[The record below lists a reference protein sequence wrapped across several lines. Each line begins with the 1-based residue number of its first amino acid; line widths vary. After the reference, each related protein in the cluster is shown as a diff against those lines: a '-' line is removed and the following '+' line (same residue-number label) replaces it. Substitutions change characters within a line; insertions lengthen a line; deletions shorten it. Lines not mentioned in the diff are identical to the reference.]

1 MNTQFENFDELLKD
15 LDLKNYVSFVKKC
28 FKNGIKKNE
37 ENICS
42 QDLRNL
48 AKCLPRVS
56 GVWYDLHKN
65 SWEARWSEGAKSA
78 RKYYSVQKFG
88 FHEARKLAIK
98 TIKTKEINYIYNSIN
113 EDFNKPLK
121 WNLNNDFLE
130 INQDPTI
137 NLKKKYRTTNC
148 KIKEIKIKKDGIG
161 NYNNTN
167 IGKRLKNVKKNNS
180 AFIYSI
186 QNPNYYGKK
195 NYDENGNTQIDI
207 NKCTIK
213 NIEQINDQY
222 NNKMDIFNYQNCLY
236 IDKDNTNNT
245 LINESVSLSSK
256 DATLFI
262 SQNKILGKKEI
273 KRQNII
279 STSNGINT
287 NINNKNGTTL
297 ISSDILYKNEKY
309 SENTNNLNIIV
320 KANKQN
326 ITNDIIPYIESNK
339 YFECPN
345 KSISID
351 QERSAHTSYEKN
363 ITNYKNSKKNNQII
377 INSEQISSVINCNKK
392 ILTETTSKEKCN
404 TKNRDIIK
412 NDVFSK
418 KKKNIFESQNE
429 QNFDNDNNKINIT
442 KSSITENIDNCL
454 KPNISAKEKN
464 FINPII
470 DSESVKN
477 NISALGYSG
486 EIKKNGINCLRNNG
500 SFICNNSLYIKKNED
515 FSNLQTQYDLPEN
528 KKNNFPKDNE
538 LTLINIKNEKKSV
551 TLIPPYETNNDNI
564 PIKKHENLCKDEN
577 INNRYNYRGKY
588 ANILK
593 RKYNK
598 IIDESLINEQPPMP
612 DKNKS
617 NINDCLNGN
626 MYEYIDSE
634 NESNKKSDDYINFDN
649 TSKLDKKNKGSNNFC
664 DKKNNYNVELNLK
677 DSIHSDTLHIF
688 KNAINLLLNDLK
700 YKCIPNFD
708 KKILNIIEIIDNH
721 TNYVNSTFNETFL
734 ITYVHLFD
742 TCVSNNILPSQMDP
756 KIQKIFCNAL
766 IAFHILLFNF
776 QRPKKY

>member
-28 FKNGIKKNE
+28 FKNGIKRDE

-130 INQDPTI
+130 INHDPTI

-148 KIKEIKIKKDGIG
+148 KIKEIKIKKDLIGIG
-161 NYNNTN
+161 NYSNTN
-167 IGKRLKNVKKNNS
+167 IGKRLKNTKKNNS
-180 AFIYSI
+180 TFICSI
-186 QNPNYYGKK
+186 QDENYY
-195 NYDENGNTQIDI
+195 ENEDAQIDTT
-207 NKCTIK
+207 KCTIK
-213 NIEQINDQY
+213 NIDHINSQC
-222 NNKMDIFNYQNCLY
+222 NNKMDILNYKNDLC
-236 IDKDNTNNT
+236 IDKDDTNVT
-245 LINESVSLSSK
+245 LNESASLSSK
-256 DATLFI
+256 DTALFI
-262 SQNKILGKKEI
+262 PQNKILGKKES
-273 KRQNII
+273 KRQNIMPPLGNAN
-279 STSNGINT
+279 TS
-287 NINNKNGTTL
+287 INNKNGTTL
-297 ISSDILYKNEKY
+297 ISSDMLYKNGKY
-309 SENTNNLNIIV
+309 SESANNFSGIV
-320 KANKQN
+320 NV
-326 ITNDIIPYIESNK
+326 TGDTIPYDENGEH
-339 YFECPN
+339 FECSGR
-345 KSISID
+345 SISVS
-351 QERSAHTSYEKN
+351 QEKN
-363 ITNYKNSKKNNQII
+363 IVSYKS
-377 INSEQISSVINCNKK
+377 NKK
-392 ILTETTSKEKCN
+392 MLLGNVSKEKCN
-404 TKNRDIIK
+404 SKNRGTIK
-412 NDVFSK
+412 DDMFSKK
-418 KKKNIFESQNE
+418 KKKNIFETQNE
-429 QNFDNDNNKINIT
+429 KNFNNDNNKINIT
-442 KSSITENIDNCL
+442 KSAIIENVEDCL
-454 KPNISAKEKN
+454 NPNISTIDKN
-464 FINPII
+464 FTNPII
-470 DSESVKN
+470 DSQN
-477 NISALGYSG
+477 NKVPPFEYSD
-486 EIKKNGINCLRNNG
+486 EINCLRNDVPYV
-500 SFICNNSLYIKKNED
+500 CNNSIYIKKNED
-515 FSNLQTQYDLPEN
+515 FSNLQTQYDLAEN
-528 KKNNFPKDNE
+528 KKNKISE

-551 TLIPPYETNNDNI
+551 TGISPHETN
-564 PIKKHENLCKDEN
+564 KHGDLCKDEDTV
-577 INNRYNYRGKY
+577 RKYNCRGKCT
-588 ANILK
+588 NIFK

-598 IIDESLINEQPPMP
+598 MIDDSPISELAIS
-612 DKNKS
+612 DKNQP
-617 NINDCLNGN
+617 NINGCFNGN
-626 MYEYIDSE
+626 MYGFTDSG
-634 NESNKKSDDYINFDN
+634 NEGNKKNDDPTNFDK
-649 TSKLDKKNKGSNNFC
+649 TSKLRKKNKGSNNLC
-664 DKKNNYNVELNLK
+664 DKKNNYNGELNLK

-776 QRPKKY
+776 QRPKK

>member
-28 FKNGIKKNE
+28 FKNGIKRDE

-130 INQDPTI
+130 INHDPTI

-148 KIKEIKIKKDGIG
+148 KIKEIKIKKDLIGIG
-161 NYNNTN
+161 NYSNTN
-167 IGKRLKNVKKNNS
+167 IGKRLKNAKKNNS
-180 AFIYSI
+180 TFICSI
-186 QNPNYYGKK
+186 QDENYY
-195 NYDENGNTQIDI
+195 ENEDAQIDTT
-207 NKCTIK
+207 KCTIK
-213 NIEQINDQY
+213 NIDHINSQC
-222 NNKMDIFNYQNCLY
+222 NNKMDILNYKNDLC
-236 IDKDNTNNT
+236 IDKDDTNVT
-245 LINESVSLSSK
+245 LNESASLSSK
-256 DATLFI
+256 DTALFI
-262 SQNKILGKKEI
+262 PQNKILGKKES
-273 KRQNII
+273 KRQNIMPPL
-279 STSNGINT
+279 GNT
-287 NINNKNGTTL
+287 NTSINNKNGTTL
-297 ISSDILYKNEKY
+297 ISSDMLYKNGKY
-309 SENTNNLNIIV
+309 SESANNFSGIV
-320 KANKQN
+320 NV
-326 ITNDIIPYIESNK
+326 TGDTIPYDENGEH
-339 YFECPN
+339 FECSGR
-345 KSISID
+345 SISVS
-351 QERSAHTSYEKN
+351 QEKN
-363 ITNYKNSKKNNQII
+363 IVSYKS
-377 INSEQISSVINCNKK
+377 NKK
-392 ILTETTSKEKCN
+392 MLLGNVSKEKCN
-404 TKNRDIIK
+404 SKNRGTIK
-412 NDVFSK
+412 DDMFSKK
-418 KKKNIFESQNE
+418 KKKNIFETQNE
-429 QNFDNDNNKINIT
+429 KNFNNDNNKINIT
-442 KSSITENIDNCL
+442 KSAIIENVEDCL
-454 KPNISAKEKN
+454 NPNISTIDKN
-464 FINPII
+464 FTNPII
-470 DSESVKN
+470 DSQN
-477 NISALGYSG
+477 NKVPPFEYSD
-486 EIKKNGINCLRNNG
+486 EINCLRNDVPYV
-500 SFICNNSLYIKKNED
+500 CNNSIYIKKNED
-515 FSNLQTQYDLPEN
+515 FSNLQTQYDLAEN
-528 KKNNFPKDNE
+528 KKNKISE

-551 TLIPPYETNNDNI
+551 TGISPHETN
-564 PIKKHENLCKDEN
+564 KHGDLCKDEDTV
-577 INNRYNYRGKY
+577 RKYNCRGKCT
-588 ANILK
+588 NIFK

-598 IIDESLINEQPPMP
+598 MIDDSPTSELAIS
-612 DKNKS
+612 DKNQP
-617 NINDCLNGN
+617 NINGCFNGN
-626 MYEYIDSE
+626 MYGFTDSG
-634 NESNKKSDDYINFDN
+634 NEGNKKNDDPTNFDK
-649 TSKLDKKNKGSNNFC
+649 TSKLRKKNKGSNNLC
-664 DKKNNYNVELNLK
+664 DKKNNYNGELNLK

>member
-28 FKNGIKKNE
+28 FKNGIKRDE

-130 INQDPTI
+130 INHDPTI

-148 KIKEIKIKKDGIG
+148 KIKEIKIKKDLIGIG
-161 NYNNTN
+161 NYSNTN
-167 IGKRLKNVKKNNS
+167 IGKRLKNPKKNNS
-180 AFIYSI
+180 TFICSI
-186 QNPNYYGKK
+186 QDENYY
-195 NYDENGNTQIDI
+195 ENEDAQIDTA
-207 NKCTIK
+207 KCTIK
-213 NIEQINDQY
+213 NIDHINSQC
-222 NNKMDIFNYQNCLY
+222 NNKMDILNYKNDLC
-236 IDKDNTNNT
+236 IDKDDTNVT
-245 LINESVSLSSK
+245 LNESASLSSK
-256 DATLFI
+256 DTALFI
-262 SQNKILGKKEI
+262 PQNKILGKN
-273 KRQNII
+273 KRQNVMPPL
-279 STSNGINT
+279 GNT
-287 NINNKNGTTL
+287 NTSINNKNGTTL
-297 ISSDILYKNEKY
+297 ISSDMLYKNGKY
-309 SENTNNLNIIV
+309 SESANNFSSIV
-320 KANKQN
+320 NV
-326 ITNDIIPYIESNK
+326 TGDTIPYDENGEH
-339 YFECPN
+339 FECSGR
-345 KSISID
+345 SISVS
-351 QERSAHTSYEKN
+351 QEKN
-363 ITNYKNSKKNNQII
+363 IVSYKS
-377 INSEQISSVINCNKK
+377 NKK
-392 ILTETTSKEKCN
+392 MLLGNVSKEKCN
-404 TKNRDIIK
+404 NKNRGTIK
-412 NDVFSK
+412 DDMFSK
-418 KKKNIFESQNE
+418 KKKKYIFETQNE
-429 QNFDNDNNKINIT
+429 KNFNNDNNKINIT
-442 KSSITENIDNCL
+442 KSAIIENVEDCL
-454 KPNISAKEKN
+454 NPNISAIDKN
-464 FINPII
+464 FTNPII
-470 DSESVKN
+470 DSQN
-477 NISALGYSG
+477 NKVPPFEYSD
-486 EIKKNGINCLRNNG
+486 EINCLRNDVPYV
-500 SFICNNSLYIKKNED
+500 CNNSIYIKKNED
-515 FSNLQTQYDLPEN
+515 FSNLQTQYDLAEN
-528 KKNNFPKDNE
+528 KKNKISE

-551 TLIPPYETNNDNI
+551 TGISPHETN
-564 PIKKHENLCKDEN
+564 KHGDLCKDED
-577 INNRYNYRGKY
+577 IVRKYKCRGKCT
-588 ANILK
+588 NIFK

-598 IIDESLINEQPPMP
+598 MIDDSPTSELAIS
-612 DKNKS
+612 DKNQP
-617 NINDCLNGN
+617 NINGCFNGN
-626 MYEYIDSE
+626 IYGFTDSG
-634 NESNKKSDDYINFDN
+634 NEGNKKNDDPTNFDK
-649 TSKLDKKNKGSNNFC
+649 TSKLRKKNKGSNNLC
-664 DKKNNYNVELNLK
+664 DKKNNYNGELNLK

>member
-28 FKNGIKKNE
+28 FKNGIKRDE

-130 INQDPTI
+130 INHDPTI

-148 KIKEIKIKKDGIG
+148 KIKEIKIKKDLIGIG
-161 NYNNTN
+161 NYSNTN
-167 IGKRLKNVKKNNS
+167 IGKRLKNTKKNNS
-180 AFIYSI
+180 TFICSI
-186 QNPNYYGKK
+186 QDENYY
-195 NYDENGNTQIDI
+195 ENEDAQIDTT
-207 NKCTIK
+207 KCTIK
-213 NIEQINDQY
+213 NIDHINSQC
-222 NNKMDIFNYQNCLY
+222 NNKMDILNYKNDLC
-236 IDKDNTNNT
+236 IDKDDTNVT
-245 LINESVSLSSK
+245 LNESASLSSK
-256 DATLFI
+256 DTALFI
-262 SQNKILGKKEI
+262 PQNKILGKN
-273 KRQNII
+273 KRQNVMPPL
-279 STSNGINT
+279 GNT
-287 NINNKNGTTL
+287 NTSINNKNGTTL
-297 ISSDILYKNEKY
+297 ISSDMLYKNGKY
-309 SENTNNLNIIV
+309 SESANNFSSIV
-320 KANKQN
+320 NV
-326 ITNDIIPYIESNK
+326 TGDTIPYDENGEH
-339 YFECPN
+339 FECSGR
-345 KSISID
+345 SISVS
-351 QERSAHTSYEKN
+351 QEKN
-363 ITNYKNSKKNNQII
+363 IVSYKS
-377 INSEQISSVINCNKK
+377 NKK
-392 ILTETTSKEKCN
+392 MLLGNVSKEKCN
-404 TKNRDIIK
+404 NKNRGTIK
-412 NDVFSK
+412 DDMFSKK
-418 KKKNIFESQNE
+418 KKKNIFETQNE
-429 QNFDNDNNKINIT
+429 KNFNNDNNKINIT
-442 KSSITENIDNCL
+442 KSAIIENVEDCL
-454 KPNISAKEKN
+454 NPNISTIDKN
-464 FINPII
+464 FTNPII
-470 DSESVKN
+470 DSQN
-477 NISALGYSG
+477 NKVPPFEYSD
-486 EIKKNGINCLRNNG
+486 EINCLRNDVPYV
-500 SFICNNSLYIKKNED
+500 CNNSIYIKKNED
-515 FSNLQTQYDLPEN
+515 FSNLQTQYDLAEN
-528 KKNNFPKDNE
+528 KKNKISE

-551 TLIPPYETNNDNI
+551 TGISPHETN
-564 PIKKHENLCKDEN
+564 KHGDLCKDED
-577 INNRYNYRGKY
+577 IVRKYNCRGKCT
-588 ANILK
+588 NIFK

-598 IIDESLINEQPPMP
+598 MIDDSPTSELAIS
-612 DKNKS
+612 DKNQP
-617 NINDCLNGN
+617 NINGCFNGN
-626 MYEYIDSE
+626 IYGFTDSG
-634 NESNKKSDDYINFDN
+634 NEGNKKNDDPTNFDK
-649 TSKLDKKNKGSNNFC
+649 TSKLRKKNKGSNNLC
-664 DKKNNYNVELNLK
+664 DKKNNYNGELNLK

>member
-1 MNTQFENFDELLKD
+1 MNTQFENFDDLLKD

-28 FKNGIKKNE
+28 FKNGIKKTE

-130 INQDPTI
+130 INHDPTI

-148 KIKEIKIKKDGIG
+148 KIKEIKIKKDLIGIG
-161 NYNNTN
+161 NYSNTN

-180 AFIYSI
+180 TFICSI
-186 QNPNYYGKK
+186 QNENYY
-195 NYDENGNTQIDI
+195 ENENEDTQIDTS
-207 NKCTIK
+207 KCTIK
-213 NIEQINDQY
+213 NIDQINSQC
-222 NNKMDIFNYQNCLY
+222 NNKMDILNYKNDLC
-236 IDKDNTNNT
+236 IDNDDTNIT
-245 LINESVSLSSK
+245 LNESASLSSK
-256 DATLFI
+256 DTALFI
-262 SQNKILGKKEI
+262 PPNKMIGKKEI
-273 KRQNII
+273 KRQNAI
-279 STSNGINT
+279 SPLGNT
-287 NINNKNGTTL
+287 NTSINNKNGTTL
-297 ISSDILYKNEKY
+297 ISSDMLYKNGKY
-309 SENTNNLNIIV
+309 SESASNFSSIV
-320 KANKQN
+320 KV
-326 ITNDIIPYIESNK
+326 TGDTIPYGENDEH
-339 YFECPN
+339 FECSGR
-345 KSISID
+345 SISV
-351 QERSAHTSYEKN
+351 SPEKN
-363 ITNYKNSKKNNQII
+363 IVSYKNNKKNNHT
-377 INSEQISSVINCNKK
+377 INSEHISSASNCNKK
-392 ILTETTSKEKCN
+392 MVPNNIIKEKCSS
-404 TKNRDIIK
+404 KNRDTIK
-412 NDVFSK
+412 NDIVSKK
-418 KKKNIFESQNE
+418 KKKNIFETQNE
-429 QNFDNDNNKINIT
+429 QNFNNGNNKINIT
-442 KSSITENIDNCL
+442 KSGIIENVEDCL
-454 KPNISAKEKN
+454 NPNISTIDKN
-464 FINPII
+464 FTNPII
-470 DSESVKN
+470 DSQSNKHKVPPFE
-477 NISALGYSG
+477 YSD
-486 EIKKNGINCLRNNG
+486 EINCLRNDVPYACSNH
-500 SFICNNSLYIKKNED
+500 LYIKNNDD
-515 FSNLQTQYDLPEN
+515 FSNLQTQYDLAEN
-528 KKNNFPKDNE
+528 KKNKFSE

-551 TLIPPYETNNDNI
+551 TVISPHETN
-564 PIKKHENLCKDEN
+564 KHGDLCKDED
-577 INNRYNYRGKY
+577 IVSKYNCRGKCT
-588 ANILK
+588 NIFK

-598 IIDESLINEQPPMP
+598 MIDDSSTSELAIS
-612 DKNKS
+612 DKNQL
-617 NINDCLNGN
+617 NINGCFNGN
-626 MYEYIDSE
+626 MYGFTDSG
-634 NESNKKSDDYINFDN
+634 NEGNKKNDDPTNFDK
-649 TSKLDKKNKGSNNFC
+649 TPKLRKKNKGSNNFC
-664 DKKNNYNVELNLK
+664 DKKNNYNGELNLK

-776 QRPKKY
+776 QRSKKY

>member
-28 FKNGIKKNE
+28 FKNGIKRDE

-130 INQDPTI
+130 INHDPTI

-148 KIKEIKIKKDGIG
+148 KIKEIKIKKDLIGIG
-161 NYNNTN
+161 NYSNTN
-167 IGKRLKNVKKNNS
+167 IGKRLKNTKKNNS
-180 AFIYSI
+180 TFICSI
-186 QNPNYYGKK
+186 QDENYY
-195 NYDENGNTQIDI
+195 ENEDAQIDTT
-207 NKCTIK
+207 KCTIK
-213 NIEQINDQY
+213 NIDHINSQC
-222 NNKMDIFNYQNCLY
+222 NNKMDILNYKNDLC
-236 IDKDNTNNT
+236 IDKDDTNVT
-245 LINESVSLSSK
+245 LNESASLSSK
-256 DATLFI
+256 DTALFI
-262 SQNKILGKKEI
+262 PQNKILGKKES
-273 KRQNII
+273 KRQHIMPPL
-279 STSNGINT
+279 GNT
-287 NINNKNGTTL
+287 NTSINNKNGTTL
-297 ISSDILYKNEKY
+297 ISSDMLYKNGKY
-309 SENTNNLNIIV
+309 SESANNFSGIV
-320 KANKQN
+320 NV
-326 ITNDIIPYIESNK
+326 TGDTIPYDENGEH
-339 YFECPN
+339 FECSGR
-345 KSISID
+345 SISVS
-351 QERSAHTSYEKN
+351 QEKN
-363 ITNYKNSKKNNQII
+363 IVSYKS
-377 INSEQISSVINCNKK
+377 NKK
-392 ILTETTSKEKCN
+392 MLLGNVSKEKCN
-404 TKNRDIIK
+404 SKNRGTIK
-412 NDVFSK
+412 DDMFSKK
-418 KKKNIFESQNE
+418 KKKNIFETQNE
-429 QNFDNDNNKINIT
+429 KNFNNDNNKINIT
-442 KSSITENIDNCL
+442 KSAIIENVEDCL
-454 KPNISAKEKN
+454 NPNISTIDKN
-464 FINPII
+464 FTNPII
-470 DSESVKN
+470 DSQN
-477 NISALGYSG
+477 NKVPPFEYSD
-486 EIKKNGINCLRNNG
+486 EINCLRNDVPYV
-500 SFICNNSLYIKKNED
+500 CNNSIYIKKNED
-515 FSNLQTQYDLPEN
+515 FSNLQTQYDLAEN
-528 KKNNFPKDNE
+528 KKNKISE

-551 TLIPPYETNNDNI
+551 TGISPHETN
-564 PIKKHENLCKDEN
+564 KHGDLCKDED
-577 INNRYNYRGKY
+577 IVRKYNCRGKCT
-588 ANILK
+588 NIFK

-598 IIDESLINEQPPMP
+598 MIDDSPTSELAIS
-612 DKNKS
+612 DKNQP
-617 NINDCLNGN
+617 NINGCFNGN
-626 MYEYIDSE
+626 IYGFTDSG
-634 NESNKKSDDYINFDN
+634 NEGNKKNDDPTNFDK
-649 TSKLDKKNKGSNNFC
+649 TSKLRKKNKGSNNLC
-664 DKKNNYNVELNLK
+664 DKKNNYNGELNLK